1 MREFRGIQ
9 ILNEI
14 VERLKKLEVSRYEE
28 VGKR

>member
-14 VERLKKLEVSRYEE
+14 VERLKKLEVNRHEG